1 MTLVVIEYADPTAF
15 SGFINAT
22 CVRVIDQYVGR
33 FADFVVVDDSSVGQ
47 VHRHHRRFGFA
58 ADEHHLIGGVQRKTV
73 GWSQPGVE
81 IRSVTVKLSGS
92 MAARSLRPCTA
103 TTI

>member
-1 MTLVVIEYADPTAF
+1 
-15 SGFINAT
+15 
-22 CVRVIDQYVGR
+22 
-33 FADFVVVDDSSVGQ
+33 
-47 VHRHHRRFGFA
+47 
-58 ADEHHLIGGVQRKTV
+58 
-73 GWSQPGVE
+73 VE